1 MNTTR
6 NNVAKVELAV
16 YALKVRGGEAP
27 PTLLIQ
33 QQPMTDWE
41 DSTHHSDDEGYY

>member
-6 NNVAKVELAV
+6 NNVSKVELAV

-27 PTLLIQ
+27 PKLLL
-33 QQPMTDWE
+33 QPSQPDWE
-41 DSTHHSDDEGYY
+41 DTTNHSDDEGYY